1 MTVLLVEAGETWLF
15 PFDRVSKIEPDERL
29 QPYAFETEG
38 LKGLLPVNATLVPV
52 WRPAEFSGSA
62 SVVLIYY
69 GNEGLAGL
77 HVAQVLGVREVE
89 ESAAVHGEWLTVSG
103 GQRGRWF
110 DIDDLERRLAGL
122 AVSGGLNAEED
133 TTRRR

>member
-15 PFDRVSKIEPDERL
+15 PFDRVSKIEPNDRL
-29 QPYAFETEG
+29 QPYAFEIEG
-38 LKGLLPVNATLVPV
+38 LEGLLPVNQTLVPV
-52 WRPAEFSGSA
+52 WRPAEFSGTA

-77 HVAQVLGVREVE
+77 HVSQVLGVREIE
-89 ESAAVHGEWLTVSG
+89 ETAVAHGEWLPVRG

-110 DIDDLERRLAGL
+110 DIDDFERRLMGS

-133 TTRRR
+133 STR